1 MATIKLIGE
10 AQATGTVKAVY
21 AEIKQAFGIVPSLF
35 RAMAHNPEYLEAA
48 WQKFKVVMGTG
59 QLDRKTK
66 EIIALAV
73 SATNNC
79 EYCIHA
85 HTAGLKRLG
94 MDDGGIVELMAVVEL
109 FNGFNKFLDGLR
121 IEPDIRVS

>member
-10 AQATGTVKAVY
+10 AQATGKVKGVY
-21 AEIKQAFGIVPSLF
+21 GEMKQTFGMVPSLF
-35 RAMAHNPEYLEAA
+35 QAMAHNPEYLEAA
-48 WQKFKVVMGTG
+48 WQKFKVVMSAG

-85 HTAGLKRLG
+85 HTAGLRRLG
-94 MDDGGIVELMAVVEL
+94 LDDAAIVELMAVVEL